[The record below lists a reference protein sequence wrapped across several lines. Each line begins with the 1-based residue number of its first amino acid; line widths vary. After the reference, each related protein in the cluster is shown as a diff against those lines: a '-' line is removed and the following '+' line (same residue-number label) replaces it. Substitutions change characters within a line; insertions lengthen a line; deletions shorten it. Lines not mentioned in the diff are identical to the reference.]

1 MALRDGVPWPA
12 DMDSIMAE
20 AVADNDL
27 LSKMLGSPQEA
38 DINEYTGAVSD
49 LDTEA
54 EARHADARAEVM
66 ILRVAM
72 SVATAEQYLT
82 ASAHVAS
89 HMCPAGLQM
98 LLEMAT
104 TVLDFAAEGC
114 AQAYLAH
121 GLDPADID
129 LDDEL

>member
-1 MALRDGVPWPA
+1 MVEVGRLMALRDGVPWSD

-27 LSKMLGSPQEA
+27 LSQ
-38 DINEYTGAVSD
+38 YTGAVSD

-54 EARHADARAEVM
+54 EARHADARAEIM

-98 LLEMAT
+98 LLELAT

>member
-1 MALRDGVPWPA
+1 MALRDGVPWSD

-27 LSKMLGSPQEA
+27 LSQ
-38 DINEYTGAVSD
+38 YTGAVSD

-54 EARHADARAEVM
+54 EARHADARAEIM

-98 LLEMAT
+98 LLELAT